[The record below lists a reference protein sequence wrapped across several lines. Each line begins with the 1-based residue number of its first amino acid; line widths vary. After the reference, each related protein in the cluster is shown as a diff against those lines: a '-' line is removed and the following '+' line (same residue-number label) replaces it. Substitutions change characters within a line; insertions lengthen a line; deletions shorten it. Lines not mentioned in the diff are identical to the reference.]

1 MGAWDELDTLISAEV
16 KLDDLDKI
24 SDLDD
29 EYGIFDDLKEYCT
42 DLKTAIRVGS
52 HKGVDD
58 LATRDRSF
66 QEQYIAK
73 NCKNPSGMLASSIN
87 KNETNSSGDY
97 FEFIIGTII
106 NHIYPLAVEY
116 GRDEVHPIP
125 PKKRLRFYGEGG
137 YLIYPLMSREAK
149 PRPFVAPAYD
159 DTLELS
165 EKIMLAY
172 VGDEI
177 ENI

>member
-1 MGAWDELDTLISAEV
+1 M
-16 KLDDLDKI
+16 DKI
-24 SDLDD
+24 LDLDD
-29 EYGIFDDLKEYCT
+29 EYGIFDDVKEYCANV
-42 DLKTAIRVGS
+42 KEAIRTGS
-52 HKGVDD
+52 YKGVDD

-73 NCKNPSGMLASSIN
+73 KCKNPTGMLMSSIN
-87 KNETNSSGDY
+87 TKEGNSSGDY

-125 PKKRLRFYGEGG
+125 PRNRLRFYGEGG
-137 YLIYPLMSREAK
+137 YLIYPLMSRKAE

-172 VGDEI
+172 VGDEMA
-177 ENI
+177 NI